1 MYPQYKSLSARPK
14 WRIVCASLMIKIKL
28 RQAMLR
34 YSDKK
39 NTTLT
44 YAQLAKISGLSRAT
58 IESLGSRADYNT
70 TLFTVDVLCTALE
83 CKPEDILEFKPT
95 RRR

>member
-1 MYPQYKSLSARPK
+1 MVR
-14 WRIVCASLMIKIKL
+14 IKL

-34 YSDKK
+34 YGDRK
-39 NTTLT
+39 NVTLT
-44 YAQLAKISGLSRAT
+44 YARLAEISGLSRAT
-58 IESLGSRADYNT
+58 LESLGSRAAYNT